1 MKKTGNKVLAL
12 LLCLVLFAGLLPAG
26 VLAAGTETAYGVCGE
41 NLTWTLDE
49 NGVLTVAGTGEMT
62 DYSPEGDSFSYPYR
76 QSITAVVLGAGITH
90 IGNYAFSG
98 CTGITAVTIPDGVES
113 LGDFAFEG
121 CDSLTAVTIP
131 DSVAVVGEGVFRSCA
146 GLSTAGPVGSG
157 CDISFG
163 WTEGIP
169 TNAFWGDEL
178 TAVTLPDGLRRIGK
192 YAFRGC
198 SLDSVAI
205 PAGVTEI
212 GEYAF
217 ENCGVPSR
225 VDITDLA
232 AWCGI
237 TFDNQYANPL
247 YCAHRLYL
255 NGTEITALVV
265 PEGVAEI
272 GCFAFRGCTALTGV
286 TVPSGVTCIG
296 EGAFDSCTGLTAVSL
311 PAELEEIGERAF
323 ADCTGLASLTLPA
336 AVTDI
341 GSGAFSGCAGL
352 TAVTIPESVTEMKFS
367 ALFSGCPNLTTVT
380 VSEGA
385 VRIGD
390 NAFFG
395 CDELTCVILPESLET
410 IGLSAFEGCSG
421 LMALI
426 IPAGVTE
433 IGDCAFAGCTG
444 LTAVTIP
451 GSVTEMDF
459 SALFADCPSL
469 TMVTVSEGTA
479 RIGENAFTGCDTLT
493 SVNLPESL
501 TAIGPSAFENCT
513 GLTAVTIPESV
524 TEIGENAFSGCS
536 GLTALSLPS
545 GMTEIGGGVFS
556 GCSGLSAVV
565 IPAGVTEI
573 GENAFSDC
581 AGLTAV
587 TLPKTVAVI
596 GADAFSGCTGLETVT
611 YGGTAEDWAQ
621 LHIGMGNKPLETAE
635 ILFHVHLLGEPAWS
649 WSADLSSA
657 SAGFV
662 CAGCGEALTFD
673 AAISTSVTPAA
684 CAAAG
689 QTVYTAA
696 VHVGEDVYTDE
707 QSVEIPATGHA
718 WGAPVYAWSDDNAA
732 VTATRTCGND
742 SAHKETETGQTT
754 RIVIRAA
761 TCALAGE
768 AEYTAHFE
776 NPAFADQSKTEIIA
790 KLPHTPGEPER
801 ENEVPATTAA
811 AGSYDEVVC
820 CSVCGEELSRE
831 KKIIDK
837 LPISFAVT
845 EVTVTP
851 DPAAIGDTLTW
862 TAAVSGGT
870 GAIRYCFY
878 VFQDG
883 AVKERGSYGTANTY
897 TYTPTETG
905 TWTVRVYAKDSTGT
919 VAALDNAGAVT
930 VTATRP
936 LTVSDARADKTAAAI
951 GDPITWTA
959 SASGGTAPYR
969 YCFYVFRDGAV
980 KERGSYGTANIFTY
994 TPTETG
1000 TWTVRV
1006 YVKDASGTVATLDKA
1021 GAVTVTATRP
1031 LTVSD
1036 ARADKTAAAI
1046 GDPITWTASA
1056 SGGTAPYR
1064 YCFYVFKDGAVKERG
1079 SYGAANTY
1087 TCTPTEAGTWTVR
1100 VYVKDASGTVATLDK
1115 AGAVTVS
1122 AAPPL
1127 TVTKATPGKTSAS
1140 PGDPI
1145 TWTAAASG
1153 GTAPYRYCFYVFKDG
1168 AVKER
1173 GSYGTANTYTCT
1185 PTETGTWTVRVYGKD
1200 ASGTVATLDKAGAVT
1215 VSAAL
1220 PLTVSGAAPNTTS
1233 AHPGDPITWT
1243 ASASGGKAPFQYCIY
1258 VFRNG
1263 KVCDRGTYGAACTHT
1278 YTPTEAGTYTVR
1290 AYVKDSSGTVVTLD
1304 NAGTVTVF

>member
-26 VLAAGTETAYGVCGE
+26 VLAAGTETASGVCGE

-90 IGNYAFSG
+90 IGSCAFSG

-205 PAGVTEI
+205 PADVTEI

-265 PEGVAEI
+265 PEDVAEI
-272 GCFAFRGCTALTGV
+272 GCFTFRGCTALTGV
-286 TVPSGVTCIG
+286 TVPSGVTRIG

-336 AVTDI
+336 AVTGI
-341 GSGAFSGCAGL
+341 GSGAFSGCTGL

-380 VSEGA
+380 VSEGT

-395 CDELTCVILPESLET
+395 CDELTCVILPESLEA

-421 LMALI
+421 LTALT

-469 TMVTVSEGTA
+469 TTVTVSAGTV

-513 GLTAVTIPESV
+513 GLTAVTIPENVTEIGENAFSGCSGLAAVTIPESVTEMKFSALFSDCPSLTTVTVSDGAVRIGENAFTGCDTLTSVNLPESLTAIGPSAFENCTGLAAITIPESV

-536 GLTALSLPS
+536 GLTAVTIPA

-565 IPAGVTEI
+565 IPAAVTEI

-587 TLPKTVAVI
+587 TIPKTVAVI
-596 GADAFSGCTGLETVT
+596 GADAFSGCSGLETVT

-649 WSADLSSA
+649 WSTDLSSA
-657 SAGFV
+657 SASFV

-742 SAHKETETGQTT
+742 PAHKETETGQTT

-837 LPISFAVT
+837 LPISFSVT

-878 VFQDG
+878 IFKDG

-919 VAALDNAGAVT
+919 VATLDN
-930 VTATRP
+930 
-936 LTVSDARADKTAAAI
+936 
-951 GDPITWTA
+951 
-959 SASGGTAPYR
+959 
-969 YCFYVFRDGAV
+969 
-980 KERGSYGTANIFTY
+980 
-994 TPTETG
+994 
-1000 TWTVRV
+1000 
-1006 YVKDASGTVATLDKA
+1006 A

-1079 SYGAANTY
+1079 SYGAANAY
-1087 TCTPTEAGTWTVR
+1087 TCTLTETGTWTVR
-1100 VYVKDASGTVATLDK
+1100 VYVKDAYGTVATLDK

-1122 AAPPL
+1122 AALPL
-1127 TVTKATPGKTSAS
+1127 TVTKATPGKTSAA
-1140 PGDPI
+1140 PGEAV

-1173 GSYGTANTYTCT
+1173 GSYGAANAYTCT
-1185 PTETGTWTVRVYGKD
+1185 LTETGTWTVRVYVKD

-1233 AHPGDPITWT
+1233 ARPGDPITWT

-1290 AYVKDSSGTVVTLD
+1290 VYVKDSSGTVVTLD
-1304 NAGTVTVF
+1304 NAGTVTVS

>member
-969 YCFYVFRDGAV
+969 YCFYVF
-980 KERGSYGTANIFTY
+980 
-994 TPTETG
+994 
-1000 TWTVRV
+1000 
-1006 YVKDASGTVATLDKA
+1006 
-1021 GAVTVTATRP
+1021 
-1031 LTVSD
+1031 
-1036 ARADKTAAAI
+1036 
-1046 GDPITWTASA
+1046 
-1056 SGGTAPYR
+1056 
-1064 YCFYVFKDGAVKERG
+1064 KDGAVKERG

-1122 AAPPL
+1122 AALPL

-1185 PTETGTWTVRVYGKD
+1185 PTETGTWTVRAYGKD